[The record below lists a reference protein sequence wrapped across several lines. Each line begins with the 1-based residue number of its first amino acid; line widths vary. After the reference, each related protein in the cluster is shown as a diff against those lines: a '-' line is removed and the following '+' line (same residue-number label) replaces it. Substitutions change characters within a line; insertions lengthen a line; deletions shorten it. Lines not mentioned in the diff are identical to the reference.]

1 MDRDRENSNDHYVV
15 LADEE
20 FLDRLEAEN
29 TQLRKELDALWKFLA
44 ETFEGRF
51 VSSRN

>member
-1 MDRDRENSNDHYVV
+1 MDRERENSHDHFVV

-20 FLDRLEAEN
+20 FLNRLEEEN
-29 TQLRKELDALWKFLA
+29 KQLRREVDALWKFLF
-44 ETFEGRF
+44 ETFEGRH